1 MLTINLYIYSS
12 FWSPLY
18 TTSGVENT
26 LEKTKNL
33 TFKFETWKIH
43 PRHCLRDISDE
54 ISLEM

>member
-1 MLTINLYIYSS
+1 MLTINLYIYSLS
-12 FWSPLY
+12 QLY
-18 TTSGVENT
+18 TKKGVENT
-26 LEKTKNL
+26 PEKTKNF